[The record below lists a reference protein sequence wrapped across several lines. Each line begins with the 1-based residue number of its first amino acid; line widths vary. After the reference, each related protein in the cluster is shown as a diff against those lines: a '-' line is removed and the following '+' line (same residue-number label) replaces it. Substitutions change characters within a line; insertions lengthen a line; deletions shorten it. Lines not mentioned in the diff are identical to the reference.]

1 MPVLSIKEAR
11 MNDKITEAEEL
22 QKPHNKVLSGFT
34 SAIEWIYRILV
45 QYSKFVLIVIVAV
58 VSAQVFSRK
67 ILHSSIRWSE
77 EVTLVLMVWMAFISM
92 AIGVRENLHIAI
104 EMFFNKLPVKAQ
116 KFFNFLNN
124 LFIAIVG
131 VVLLVYGIILIKY
144 TSTST
149 LPATKLPACT
159 LYLMLPVGGFFIAY
173 YSILRLLGLGRYI
186 PERKEKGE

>member
-1 MPVLSIKEAR
+1 MNENIVSAEKPEKPKNKALSA
-11 MNDKITEAEEL
+11 
-22 QKPHNKVLSGFT
+22 VT
-34 SAIEWIYRILV
+34 SVIEWIYRALV
-45 QYSKFVLIVIVAV
+45 QYSKFVLIVIVV
-58 VSAQVFSRK
+58 VISAQVFSRK

-104 EMFFNKLPVKAQ
+104 EMVFNKLPKGAQ
-116 KFFNFLNN
+116 RVFDFLNN

-131 VVLLVYGIILIKY
+131 VVLVYYGVILIKY

-149 LPATKLPACT
+149 LPATKWPACT

-186 PERKEKGE
+186 PERKEKED

>member
-1 MPVLSIKEAR
+1 
-11 MNDKITEAEEL
+11 MNDKIKAAEQSE
-22 QKPHNKVLSGFT
+22 KPKNKVLSAIT
-34 SAIEWIYRILV
+34 SAIEWIYMILV
-45 QYSKFVLIVIVAV
+45 QYSKFVLIVIVVV

-77 EVTLVLMVWMAFISM
+77 ELTLVLMVWMAFISM

-116 KFFNFLNN
+116 KFFNSLNN
-124 LFIAIVG
+124 LFISVVG
-131 VVLLVYGIILIKY
+131 IVLLVYGIILIKY
-144 TSTST
+144 TTNST

-173 YSILRLLGLGRYI
+173 YSLLRLFGLERYI
-186 PERKEKGE
+186 PKTKETEEK